1 MAATFKDDPLPCGL
15 PFCRPPSVDEL
26 VGLVETNG
34 GDSEPA
40 LAGLVETGDDDSEPA
55 LAGLVKINDDGS
67 GPALVGLV
75 VINNGELEPREDTIG
90 SEENDGSANSSG
102 LSPANF
108 ASSGSN
114 SSGA

>member
-1 MAATFKDDPLPCGL
+1 MAATFKDDLPCGL
-15 PFCRPPSVDEL
+15 SFCRPPSVDEP

-34 GDSEPA
+34 DDSGPVPA
-40 LAGLVETGDDDSEPA
+40 GFVETNDDDSEPA
-55 LAGLVKINDDGS
+55 LAGLVKINDDDS
-67 GPALVGLV
+67 EPALVGLV
-75 VINNGELEPREDTIG
+75 EINNGELEPREDTID
-90 SEENDGSANSSG
+90 SEENEGSANSSG